1 MRLKSVIKYN
11 IYDMKNSVIIYYVVI
26 AAIMGLVAFSQQINI
41 VTIGSSEGVG
51 FVSGAEA
58 SAIFLFVCGLNSF
71 KQNYLYLS
79 TNGITRKA
87 QFCGFLSSSAIIA
100 VAMAFIDT
108 TSTNIINIFTHYRPM
123 FYQIFDG
130 FTAEYSKVP
139 TTLMNFLWS
148 TVVYLLAFVIGY
160 FITTLYYRMSK
171 ILKIIVSIGV
181 PALLMIGSPMLA
193 SYLYKG
199 GYLYEFSAVIK
210 FLADGNGN
218 PNVSI
223 IISILEIAIIAG
235 LSYLLVRN
243 APVKE

>member
-11 IYDMKNSVIIYYVVI
+11 ISDMKNSVIIYYVVI
-26 AAIMGLVAFSQQINI
+26 AAIMGLLAFTQQIRVVN
-41 VTIGSSEGVG
+41 IGSSDNIG

-87 QFCGFLSSSAIIA
+87 QFYGFLSSSAIVA
-100 VAMAFIDT
+100 GAMAFIDT
-108 TSTNIINIFTHYRPM
+108 ASTNIINIFIDYRPM
-123 FYQIFDG
+123 FYQLFG
-130 FTAEYSKVP
+130 SFTAESSQLLITVI
-139 TTLMNFLWS
+139 NFLWS
-148 TVVYLLAFVIGY
+148 TAVYLLAIVIGY

-171 ILKIIVSIGV
+171 ILKIIVSVGV
-181 PALLMIGSPMLA
+181 PALLMIGSPILGI
-193 SYLYKG
+193 YLYKSNCAE
-199 GYLYEFSAVIK
+199 EFSAVLS
-210 FLADGNGN
+210 FLMDGNGN

-223 IISILEIAIIAG
+223 IISILETAIIAA
-235 LSYLLVRN
+235 LSYMLVRK